1 MADDD
6 DTIERSS
13 LFLSESKMPY
23 VHWIDEAYR
32 MVMCRALDYFSRH
45 GRVGGHHFFITFRT
59 DFPGVDIPQR
69 LREQYPHEMT
79 VVFRNQFWDLSV
91 DHQTHAF
98 SVTLSFS
105 GVSSRF
111 LIPFKAVT
119 RFADPAV
126 HLDLYFLVETEEK
139 EEINDTEK
147 LDITQERE
155 ASESA
160 ADPPHSVVS
169 LDAFRKKKSVPPPHS
184 L

>member
-6 DTIERSS
+6 DTIDGSS

-23 VHWIDEAYR
+23 GYWLDEAYR
-32 MVMCRALDYFSRH
+32 MVMSRALDFFSHH
-45 GRVGGHHFFITFRT
+45 GRVGEHHFFITFRT

-69 LREQYPHEMT
+69 LRAQYPHEMT
-79 VVFRNQFWDLSV
+79 IIFRNQFWDLTV
-91 DHQTHAF
+91 NHQTHAF

-105 GVSSRF
+105 GVSSH
-111 LIPFKAVT
+111 LVIPFKAVT
-119 RFADPAV
+119 RFADPAI
-126 HLDLYFLVETEEK
+126 HLDLCFLVETGEK
-139 EEINDTEK
+139 EEINNTKK

-155 ASESA
+155 VSESA

-184 L
+184 S